1 MSVATLPPPPHHPS
15 RPQLPPPLLHAQA
28 NPPFVN
34 PNCFPN
40 LHYFFP
46 PYQIPFQQ
54 PCYWP
59 SQFGQYIP
67 HHTSTQPSLLPQN
80 LNPPKLPPSS
90 TDTSHSSQTKPSPS
104 HGEQGKSAFFRIDT
118 KAFFLAFDEGC
129 TDSYS
134 ITEKQGRYHGS
145 IRVGRSGLD
154 WIIACLVELSHWDF
168 SKQHFFKWFHENYKI
183 LECSSR

>member
-104 HGEQGKSAFFRIDT
+104 HGERGNSAFFLHWHKGLLLLT
-118 KAFFLAFDEGC
+118 KDVWILIPLLKNRASTMVLFGLVDRVW
-129 TDSYS
+129 
-134 ITEKQGRYHGS
+134 IGS
-145 IRVGRSGLD
+145 LHA
-154 WIIACLVELSHWDF
+154 W
-168 SKQHFFKWFHENYKI
+168 
-183 LECSSR
+183 

>member
-1 MSVATLPPPPHHPS
+1 MPTQPMSVATLPPPPHHPS

-104 HGEQGKSAFFRIDT
+104 HGERGNSAFF
-118 KAFFLAFDEGC
+118 L
-129 TDSYS
+129 
-134 ITEKQGRYHGS
+134 H
-145 IRVGRSGLD
+145 
-154 WIIACLVELSHWDF
+154 
-168 SKQHFFKWFHENYKI
+168 
-183 LECSSR
+183 